1 MRNWTTHGTC
11 NENYFSTTG
20 MGDDHPH
27 YTWGALL
34 CQIGVEAL
42 YDIDADANPVAL
54 DNAAITETVE
64 LHNMPAGGKLYTV
77 VSKGGKVSIKPQS
90 L

>member
-1 MRNWTTHGTC
+1 MRNWTSRGTC

-42 YDIDADANPVAL
+42 YDIDAGGDPVGL
-54 DNAAITETVE
+54 HNAAITESLE
-64 LHNMPAGGKLYTV
+64 LHNMPAGGKLYTI
-77 VSKGGKVSIKPQS
+77 SSNKGKVSIR
-90 L
+90 LRA